1 MIVEDQLI
9 KKINKLQDQMKT
21 KTGYLKTGK
30 QGNSEDPEELPST
43 GAGFHLPES
52 SIIRDTF

>member
-1 MIVEDQLI
+1 
-9 KKINKLQDQMKT
+9 MKT